1 MKAVERW
8 KADMPVEQEMVPKD
22 KYSIFDRKERKY
34 RKGIHSK
41 FTLGYFELCGRAIS
55 DEVKEKVYLYANDWT
70 QNYPSGRGYLKESI
84 HQVIRDRKIKGKE
97 MHSCTVCYVYGV
109 ICTKHGFGVRL
120 EELRPGDMRMWY

>member
-1 MKAVERW
+1 MATLDTALMKKGETMKAVERW

-55 DEVKEKVYLYANDWT
+55 DEVKEKVYSL
-70 QNYPSGRGYLKESI
+70 
-84 HQVIRDRKIKGKE
+84 
-97 MHSCTVCYVYGV
+97 C
-109 ICTKHGFGVRL
+109 
-120 EELRPGDMRMWY
+120 